1 MSGHCALT
9 MSHPVLF
16 KMRTRCERMV
26 LSSVFACSENGWAIS
41 LPPSP
46 FYPPKN
52 YPLIGT
58 LKSLPLQGR
67 IIPLLTGGI
76 RDLGAE
82 GSEGGG
88 TFQYALLLLSERCP
102 LLLAVPR
109 ESRFPSA

>member
-16 KMRTRCERMV
+16 KMRTLCERV
-26 LSSVFACSENGWAIS
+26 PLSSVFACSETGWAIS

-52 YPLIGT
+52 YPLIST
-58 LKSLPLQGR
+58 FKSFPFQGR

-76 RDLGAE
+76 RELGA
-82 GSEGGG
+82 GGDEGGG
-88 TFQYALLLLSERCP
+88 HSNVLSYFQKGAHCS
-102 LLLAVPR
+102 
-109 ESRFPSA
+109 